1 MNVWPTM
8 ESQKVWSLTFQQGY
22 MKEMS
27 LLRGTSQPGKEL
39 VILHHLL
46 EQP

>member
-8 ESQKVWSLTFQQGY
+8 ASQKVWSLTFQQEC

-27 LLRGTSQPGKEL
+27 LQQGTSQPGKEL
-39 VILHHLL
+39 VISHHLL